1 MNQTAQNKPT
11 NLSHLILRLLH
22 SKMGS
27 PRKTARKMT
36 EKKKSFQKDKIER
49 GNGSRR
55 SETECITKGQGNHQC
70 NSKLAF
76 AASSWVDF
84 AAPNHRLLIH
94 QYHKSRDRAVTRPSY
109 AKVHPL
115 EESGANTAARK
126 NSQRV
131 QATMIGRSLMKTG
144 AGRGVTD
151 G

>member
-1 MNQTAQNKPT
+1 M
-11 NLSHLILRLLH
+11 L
-22 SKMGS
+22 
-27 PRKTARKMT
+27 
-36 EKKKSFQKDKIER
+36 FQKDKKIER

-76 AASSWVDF
+76 AASSWVDS
-84 AAPNHRLLIH
+84 AAPNHQLLIH
-94 QYHKSRDRAVTRPSY
+94 QYHRSRDRAVTRPSY

-115 EESGANTAARK
+115 GANTAARK

-144 AGRGVTD
+144 AGMGVTD